1 MTARRGAAGPAAT
14 AEPSRRA
21 GTSLDT
27 GVDERSTDRIR
38 LTVPAATAAV
48 RIARAGAA
56 GLAARAGF
64 SYQEVEQLQLAV
76 GEAAGVLAGREA
88 ARGRLELVFDVGPDA
103 LRVDLHLLP
112 GAGRPGEDGDAPPG
126 LPDLAAA
133 VFDSALDAWRVADD
147 GRRLVLVKHHADAD
161 EDDD

>member
-1 MTARRGAAGPAAT
+1 MP
-14 AEPSRRA
+14 AEPNRRP
-21 GTSLDT
+21 GTSLGT

-38 LTVPAATAAV
+38 LTVPAAAAAV

-56 GLAARAGF
+56 GLATRAGF

-126 LPDLAAA
+126 LPALAAA